1 MLAMLAFCACS
12 SNQDNVGDG
21 QHFWKVSLDASMGEA
36 TTRTLTAGEGNA
48 INASFAQN
56 DAVVVVDADGSTI
69 VGTLYAETAGA
80 STTLTGTLDAATL
93 AAGEVV
99 TLRYLSATANYDGQV
114 GTLAGISAHQDYAEG
129 TLTVSTTEPLTFT
142 SNSVTL
148 LAKQSITKFSFTDG
162 TSPVAVKTFGIA
174 TTGLV
179 QSIATSGSERVGAVT
194 GTLATASADVYVA
207 LRNKSGEKQTYTF
220 TVKDDAGNWFTGTKK
235 ANLANGKNYATS
247 VTLTQLPAL
256 TGSSDV
262 GTIGVVDGLPAIVV
276 EINSTKKAVALMNV
290 GALCPEHYGTYY
302 TFADQASRLTGSW
315 YVPARTELEAL
326 IPYTNT
332 WGVQNGVNGR
342 LFTISEGKTLFLPAA
357 GYIDNNP
364 YDGDATPLLFNVSTS
379 GHYWSSELINDEFA
393 YSFRFSNNSI
403 NSYSEYK
410 VNALSVRPFHALP

>member
-1 MLAMLAFCACS
+1 M
-12 SNQDNVGDG
+12 
-21 QHFWKVSLDASMGEA
+21 
-36 TTRTLTAGEGNA
+36 
-48 INASFAQN
+48 
-56 DAVVVVDADGSTI
+56 
-69 VGTLYAETAGA
+69 
-80 STTLTGTLDAATL
+80 
-93 AAGEVV
+93 
-99 TLRYLSATANYDGQV
+99 
-114 GTLAGISAHQDYAEG
+114 
-129 TLTVSTTEPLTFT
+129 
-142 SNSVTL
+142 
-148 LAKQSITKFSFTDG
+148 
-162 TSPVAVKTFGIA
+162 KTFGIA

-179 QSIATSGSERVGAVT
+179 QSIATSGSERVGAIT

-262 GTIGVVDGLPAIVV
+262 GTIGVVGGLPAIVV

-332 WGVQNGVNGR
+332 WGVQ
-342 LFTISEGKTLFLPAA
+342 
-357 GYIDNNP
+357 
-364 YDGDATPLLFNVSTS
+364 
-379 GHYWSSELINDEFA
+379 
-393 YSFRFSNNSI
+393 
-403 NSYSEYK
+403 K
-410 VNALSVRPFHALP
+410 V